1 MQVHLCTY
9 HCILQP
15 WLLSIQRQQISYF
28 TSRHFISLGN
38 DADWFVDCYFTA
50 IYGFQ
55 VSELKQLQANLLKHI
70 AAQCLWT
77 SPQSRI
83 CALRFKLLLKKV
95 SMFQYEGGKTNPT
108 ALISKSFGRELQWP
122 ACFSIWC
129 SFVFRAWKAK
139 PKPFTV
145 IILQWFFSVMP
156 LCILNQ
162 NLISLGKFISW
173 DESPITH
180 KPKGVVCS

>member
-28 TSRHFISLGN
+28 TSRHFISFGN
-38 DADWFVDCYFTA
+38 DADWFISFGYFTA

-55 VSELKQLQANLLKHI
+55 VSELEQLQANLLMHI
-70 AAQCLWT
+70 AALCLWT

-83 CALRFKLLLKKV
+83 CALRFKSLLNKV
-95 SMFQYEGGKTNPT
+95 SIFQYEGGKTNPT

-129 SFVFRAWKAK
+129 SFSLGPDNLNPSHSQF
-139 PKPFTV
+139 
-145 IILQWFFSVMP
+145 LFFNDFLLLRP
-156 LCILNQ
+156 CIYNQ
-162 NLISLGKFISW
+162 NLISLGKFVSW
-173 DESPITH
+173 DESPVTH
-180 KPKGVVCS
+180 KPTG